1 MSDAPTDAPTTPPR
15 TVLVTG
21 ADGYLGRLV
30 VQHLAAAPEIAGTV
44 VATDLRA
51 PASAPAGV
59 VCAPLDVTDGN
70 AVDAAV
76 AKHRP
81 DVVVHLAAIVT
92 PPKTADARAIAHKV
106 DVDGTRH
113 VLEACLAHGVG
124 RVVVTSSGAAYGY
137 HADNPPRLREDD
149 PLRGNEVFA
158 YAHHKRLVEEMLAD
172 WRERH
177 PELRQLILRPG
188 TILGRTTKNQITA
201 IFERPVVVGVKGAA
215 TPFVFIWDE
224 DVASCIVQGI
234 AEDKDGIY
242 NLAGDG
248 VMTLREI
255 ARAMGRPFVAL
266 PPSALRLAL
275 GVLERFNIGPYGP
288 EQVMF
293 LQYRPVLANDRLK
306 NELGFRPRSTRD
318 VFELYRSRPRVA

>member
-1 MSDAPTDAPTTPPR
+1 MSDSVTPR
-15 TVLVTG
+15 VLVTG

-30 VQHLAAAPEIAGTV
+30 VRRLAEATDVAET

-51 PASAPAGV
+51 PRHAPDGV
-59 VCAPLDVTDGN
+59 VCAALDVTDAK

-76 AKHRP
+76 AEHRP

-92 PPKTADARAIAHKV
+92 PPKSADARALAKRV

-113 VLEACLAHGVG
+113 VLESCLAHGVG
-124 RVVVTSSGAAYGY
+124 RIVVTSSGAAYGY
-137 HADNPPRLREDD
+137 HADSPPRLREDD
-149 PLRGNEVFA
+149 PLRGNDVFA
-158 YAHHKRLVEEMLAD
+158 YSHHKRLVEEMLAE
-172 WRERH
+172 WRAEH
-177 PELRQLILRPG
+177 PELRQLVLRPG

-224 DVASCIVQGI
+224 DVARCIVEGI
-234 AEDKDGIY
+234 ATDAEGIY

-255 ARAMGRPFVAL
+255 ATAMRRPFVAL
-266 PPSALRLAL
+266 PPAALRWGL
-275 GVLERFNIGPYGP
+275 GLLKRFDIGPYGP

-318 VFELYRSRPRVA
+318 VFELYRGGQAS